1 MTSVAR
7 PAEPE
12 SPAHDTI
19 LRGGRLALARGVVAA
34 LSLVTALVFLRVVPA
49 TYAFYAAPCAP
60 GACQW
65 GQIAAASAGGAL
77 SGYATYMAGVV
88 ALFALAHVAVA
99 GVILRRA
106 SRDWMALLVALFLIV
121 FGATFPAVGS
131 DPALDALAALAS
143 SLLILFLGLFP
154 DGRFTPRW
162 TRIAAGIWVAAQ
174 FLTAGSTGLPF
185 LPDAPAQVVK
195 TGGFLLLLGAMLGA
209 QIYRY
214 RRVSGPEARRQTR
227 WVVYG
232 VTVALAGFALMLG
245 VLLLVPPAQMA
256 ASAPLSAL
264 IAGLFYLW
272 WLFIPVSLG
281 FAILRAR
288 LYDIEVVV
296 HRTLL
301 YAALTAS
308 LALVYTAGVALSQA
322 ILQPLTGATHNELAI
337 VGSTLAAAA
346 AFQPLRRR
354 IQRAI
359 DRRFYRRRYDADRTL
374 ADFTASLREE
384 VDLHELVSRLVGVVD
399 ETMQPQQ
406 VSLWLRAPGP
416 DP

>member
-1 MTSVAR
+1 MTSIAR
-7 PAEPE
+7 PVEPA
-12 SPAHDTI
+12 SPARDTA

-34 LSLVTALVFLRVVPA
+34 LGLVTALVFLRAVPA
-49 TYAFYAAPCAP
+49 TYAFFAAPCAP

-65 GQIAAASAGGAL
+65 GQIAASTGGAL
-77 SGYATYMAGVV
+77 TGYATYMAGVV

-99 GVILRRA
+99 VVILRRA

-121 FGATFPAVGS
+121 FGATFTSVGS
-131 DPALDALAALAS
+131 DPAFDALGALAS
-143 SLLILFLGLFP
+143 GLLVLFLALFP

-162 TRIAAGIWVAAQ
+162 TRIAAALWVVAQ
-174 FLTAGSTGLPF
+174 LLTAGSTGLP
-185 LPDAPAQVVK
+185 LVPGALAQVLK
-195 TGGFLLLLGAMLGA
+195 TAGFLLLLGAMLGA

-245 VLLLVPPAQMA
+245 VFVLVPPAQMA

-281 FAILRAR
+281 LAILRAR

-308 LALVYTAGVALSQA
+308 LAVVYAAGVALSQA
-322 ILQPLTGATHNELAI
+322 ILQPLTGRNHNELAI

-384 VDLHELVSRLVGVVD
+384 VDLHELVGRLVGVVD

-406 VSLWLRAPGP
+406 VSLWLRAPAP

>member
-7 PAEPE
+7 ATEPE
-12 SPAHDTI
+12 SPARDTI

-34 LSLVTALVFLRVVPA
+34 LSLVTALVFLRALPA

-65 GQIAAASAGGAL
+65 GQIAAAAGAL

-88 ALFALAHVAVA
+88 VVFALAHVAVA
-99 GVILRRA
+99 VVILRRA

-121 FGATFPAVGS
+121 FGATFTAVGS
-131 DPALDALAALAS
+131 DPAVAALSALAS
-143 SLLILFLGLFP
+143 ALLILFLGLFP

-162 TRIAAGIWVAAQ
+162 TRIAAAVWTTAQ
-174 FLTAGSTGLPF
+174 LLTLGSTGLPF
-185 LPDAPAQVVK
+185 LPDALAQVVK
-195 TGGFLLLLGAMLGA
+195 TAGFLLLLGAMLGA

-232 VTVALAGFALMLG
+232 VTVALAAFGLMLG
-245 VLLLVPPAQMA
+245 VFALVPPAQMA

-264 IAGLFYLW
+264 IVGVFYLW

-308 LALVYTAGVALSQA
+308 LALVYVAGVALSQA
-322 ILQPLTGATHNELAI
+322 ILQPLTGSTHNELAI

-359 DRRFYRRRYDADRTL
+359 DRRFYRRKYDADRTL

-384 VDLHELVSRLVGVVD
+384 VDLHELVGRLVGVVD

-406 VSLWLRAPGP
+406 VSLWLRTPAP